1 MLLTDEISSN
11 FFKYMN
17 LLMVEFYNFF
27 FQNKLPKEIQ
37 LMKEDLQFAPDRK
50 MGDWFLLEE
59 HTIIMVYGFTHEPY
73 ILAAFLTPRV
83 FALELVRHKLIVQY
97 EHFISFK
104 RASKINFP

>member
-1 MLLTDEISSN
+1 MFLFFNEENLKLPEMVITTEISSN

-59 HTIIMVYGFTHEPY
+59 HTIIRVYGKFRYNKKVED
-73 ILAAFLTPRV
+73 
-83 FALELVRHKLIVQY
+83 
-97 EHFISFK
+97 
-104 RASKINFP
+104 